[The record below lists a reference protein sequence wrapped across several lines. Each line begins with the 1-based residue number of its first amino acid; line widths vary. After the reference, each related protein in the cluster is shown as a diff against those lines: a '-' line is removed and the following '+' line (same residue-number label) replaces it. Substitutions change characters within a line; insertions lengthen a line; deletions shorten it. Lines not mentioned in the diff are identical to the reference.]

1 MSYRGCPNWC
11 PTTWVL
17 PSCCWRLLVIAWQHS
32 CQCCQEPKSPLQN
45 SPSSSLFSSSAGF
58 RHRDQLQV
66 PPWRAERCR
75 YKAGFLRHRV
85 PPLSLHGAARRGP
98 VVHPPGAPSFLPGP
112 PVLPPEASC
121 CLGGKVLLPAD
132 SINQGL
138 LLSEFLLP
146 PDLSPQLRPRGLQE
160 IPCRLLAWP
169 KNDKE
174 EKPRLKVQQP
184 KESRCPWKVR
194 QLPDNGPLLRAQQT
208 G

>member
-1 MSYRGCPNWC
+1 M
-11 PTTWVL
+11 
-17 PSCCWRLLVIAWQHS
+17 
-32 CQCCQEPKSPLQN
+32 QN
-45 SPSSSLFSSSAGF
+45 SPSSSLFSSPTGC
-58 RHRDQLQV
+58 RHRDQLEV
-66 PPWRAERCR
+66 SHTRAEQHR
-75 YKAGFLRHRV
+75 YKVGFLRHRV
-85 PPLSLHGAARRGP
+85 PLLFLHGAARRGP
-98 VVHPPGAPSFLPGP
+98 AVHPLGALSFLPGT
-112 PVLPPEASC
+112 PVLLPEASC

-160 IPCRLLAWP
+160 ILCHLLAWP

-194 QLPDNGPLLRAQQT
+194 QLPDNDLLLRARQT